1 MKKRIPAVI
10 LMFTL
15 FASSAFAVST
25 YSKSINVT
33 YGITLSIDGRTP
45 TLTDADGIEVQPF
58 VYQGTTYVP
67 IRAVSEN
74 LGATVEYDSNAK
86 KAIINSA
93 PSTSGVT
100 TQDLNVISF
109 LEDLEDL
116 ANLYMGLSNNYSTML
131 DFILSDYDYSDLIP
145 SAASLLSNGENQAK
159 ILKQNYSALSAY
171 MDSDMIHDLNIAMF
185 VLDDCTETAQTCQNI
200 LYQLNA
206 NQYDY
211 DVAQEFLDSYSLLN
225 QLAITVGNNAENAF
239 NQWIATLQNKT

>member
-74 LGATVEYDSNAK
+74 LGADVSYDQNLKRA
-86 KAIINSA
+86 
-93 PSTSGVT
+93 
-100 TQDLNVISF
+100 VISSNKDNEKYMYF
-109 LEDLEDL
+109 LAQAGNAANTIQGFNMSYL
-116 ANLYMGLSNNYSTML
+116 AMWLSHT
-131 DFILSDYDYSDLIP
+131 
-145 SAASLLSNGENQAK
+145 
-159 ILKQNYSALSAY
+159 
-171 MDSDMIHDLNIAMF
+171 
-185 VLDDCTETAQTCQNI
+185 
-200 LYQLNA
+200 
-206 NQYDY
+206 
-211 DVAQEFLDSYSLLN
+211 
-225 QLAITVGNNAENAF
+225 
-239 NQWIATLQNKT
+239 TLQGRFYYTASKVSISPHRHFK